1 MRNRNL
7 ESLSSEEKEELESVK
22 QQIKDY
28 RKHGPHSF
36 REHLQNF
43 NDSVMSIIVTIIVLE
58 IKPPEKA
65 GSYQH
70 FIADIAVFLITFFII
85 AEFCHRLHSMFVTF
99 IHKPNKLVTILDFAF
114 LADLSLLP
122 VMTKWIMEKDTTF
135 AVMNFGIVFLI
146 AQILRMLLA
155 YFGALATWKDSKV
168 VEAVMFER
176 SRWRILMVTMLNV
189 GLIILA
195 FFEPELA
202 MIMYI
207 AFPLISFFTPDRVV
221 F

>member
-58 IKPPEKA
+58 IKPPKKA
-65 GSYQH
+65 GSYHQ
-70 FIADIAVFLITFFII
+70 FIADIA
-85 AEFCHRLHSMFVTF
+85 
-99 IHKPNKLVTILDFAF
+99 
-114 LADLSLLP
+114 
-122 VMTKWIMEKDTTF
+122 
-135 AVMNFGIVFLI
+135 VFLI